1 VNSSERRILR
11 LILERGTI
19 SQAEIASEAL
29 LSRTTVWSAVRALR
43 DRKLVMDVDTD
54 GAGLSVV
61 GRPSLNLKLADS
73 AGLAVGIEVD
83 KSYVRVAAARLGG
96 EEIPRDDRVDVRAS
110 HGYRECG
117 PVEVAAYNSYE
128 ETLTMATHL
137 IHQVLSEMGETTS
150 RVAGV
155 VMGIPAPVD
164 RIQRR
169 VAWERILP
177 AWAGREPE
185 RDLQRRLGEDIPV
198 EVENDANLGALGETL
213 WGAGRGFREVVYIK
227 SSSGVGCGI
236 VVNGSLFRGAM
247 GTAGELGHVMVTVPS
262 LLTQTTLP
270 CPSCMKKGCLEAL
283 AGEQAIIRSLGG
295 TGDLT
300 LGKIIEGARAG
311 NNVYQAA
318 LAQAGEYLSIA
329 VVNLFQLLD
338 PDCVVVSG
346 LLSDAG
352 DWVLKPIRD
361 LLRSRVEYRPTARV
375 VRGSLGTRAQVI
387 GALSLVMRRSD
398 DRFIDRLLTVAG

>member
-1 VNSSERRILR
+1 MLR

-29 LSRTTVWSAVRALR
+29 LSRTTVWSVVRTLR
-43 DRKLVMDVDTD
+43 DQKIVEDADTD
-54 GAGLSVV
+54 GAGPSAA
-61 GRPSLNLKLADS
+61 GRPSLNLKVADS
-73 AGLAVGIEVD
+73 AGVAVGVD
-83 KSYVRVAAARLGG
+83 VDRSSVRVAATRLGG
-96 EEIPRDDRVDVRAS
+96 AAIPRGDSIDVRAS

-117 PVEVAAYNSYE
+117 PVEVPASSSYE
-128 ETLTMATHL
+128 ETLALISHL
-137 IHQVLSEMGETTS
+137 IHQVLDEMGETTS

-155 VMGIPAPVD
+155 ALGIPAPVD
-164 RIQRR
+164 REQRK
-169 VAWERILP
+169 VAWDRILP
-177 AWAGREPE
+177 AWAGKNPE
-185 RDLQRRLGEDIPV
+185 LDLQRRLGGNIPV
-198 EVENDANLGALGETL
+198 EVENDANLGALGETV
-213 WGAGRGFREVVYIK
+213 WGAGRGFQEVVFIK

-236 VVNGSLFRGAM
+236 VVRGRLFRGAL
-247 GTAGELGHVMVTVPS
+247 GTAGELGHTMVTVPS
-262 LLTQTTLP
+262 LLTQMTLP

-295 TGDLT
+295 GADLT
-300 LGKIIEGARAG
+300 LKKIIEGARAG

-361 LLRSRVEYRPTARV
+361 LLRNRVEYRPTARV

-398 DRFIDRLLTVAG
+398 ARFIDRLLAIAGG